1 MERSGEGR
9 CGPKV
14 SVIIPA
20 FNVERYVATAVRSV
34 LAQTYRDVEVIVVD
48 DGSTDRTRDE
58 LEQFRD
64 RVVVVT
70 QVNGGIGAAR
80 NRGIRESTG
89 DVIALLDADDAWLP
103 ERVSR
108 CVGFLRERPDVGF
121 VTTDALIIDEQGSPS
136 GGTYLDLVDFPV
148 EGYEERIVREN
159 FVFVGAFV
167 RRAVLDDAGPFDETK
182 PTGVEDYEM
191 WLRLIASGVVPGIV
205 RDPLALYRVRSDS
218 VTRRDDQLVRARNLA
233 LRRHLPAY
241 WQRGVYGPS
250 GQAFSIAWDLFR
262 RGEWREGHR
271 FVAAGMHDPDRT
283 RRQLVGETA
292 RKTVRRIVSR

>member
-1 MERSGEGR
+1 M
-9 CGPKV
+9 
-14 SVIIPA
+14 
-20 FNVERYVATAVRSV
+20 
-34 LAQTYRDVEVIVVD
+34 
-48 DGSTDRTRDE
+48 
-58 LEQFRD
+58 
-64 RVVVVT
+64 
-70 QVNGGIGAAR
+70 NGGIGAAR

-250 GQAFSIAWDLFR
+250 GQAFSIVWDSSGAASGAKDTASSPPACTTPIARDASLSPR
-262 RGEWREGHR
+262 PHARPSAASSRGS
-271 FVAAGMHDPDRT
+271 AQRT
-283 RRQLVGETA
+283 RHHSTA
-292 RKTVRRIVSR
+292 RHCGGRGAGPEP